1 MKKQILI
8 LALVAVVIVLWR
20 LRMLETVVL
29 ALASLVGA
37 VALLTMATGAASGR
51 HALGRVLSW
60 LERRVA
66 P

>member
-1 MKKQILI
+1 MRKQILI
-8 LALVAVVIVLWR
+8 LAMVGSVVVLWQ
-20 LRMLETVVL
+20 LRMLETAVL
-29 ALASLVGA
+29 ACAFLVGA

-51 HALGRVLSW
+51 HALGRALNW